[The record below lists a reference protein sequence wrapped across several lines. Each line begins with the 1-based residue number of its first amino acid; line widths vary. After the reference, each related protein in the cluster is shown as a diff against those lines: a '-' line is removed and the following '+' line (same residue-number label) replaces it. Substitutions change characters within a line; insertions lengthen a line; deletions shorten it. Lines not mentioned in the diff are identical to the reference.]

1 MIDFTA
7 TDIDIRITHN
17 CRLMTEPASN
27 EITQLLLA
35 WGEGDENALEKLM
48 PFVYSELKRL
58 AGYHMKNQKVGHT
71 LQATALVNEAYVRL
85 IDSSRVRWQNRAHFF
100 AMSSQLMRR
109 VLIDFARAKNSKK
122 RGGDEI
128 QVTYDEMLP
137 VAVKKENDL
146 LALDDALNRLEKF
159 SPRQAKIVEMKYF
172 GGLTEDEIGT
182 AMDISARTVRREWS
196 AARAW
201 LYHDLSDK

>member
-1 MIDFTA
+1 MA
-7 TDIDIRITHN
+7 
-17 CRLMTEPASN
+17 EPSQI

-35 WGEGDENALEKLM
+35 WGEGDEAALENLM
-48 PFVYSELKRL
+48 PFVYDELKRL

-109 VLIDFARAKNSKK
+109 VLVDFARAKNSKK

-128 QVTYDEMLP
+128 QVTFDDMLP
-137 VAVKKENDL
+137 VTDKKDSQL
-146 LALDDALNRLEKF
+146 LALDEALNRLAGF
-159 SPRQAKIVEMKYF
+159 SPRQAQIVEMRYF
-172 GGLTEDEIGT
+172 GGLTEKEIGT
-182 AMDISARTVRREWS
+182 AMDISSRTVRREWS
-196 AARAW
+196 TARAW
-201 LYHDLSDK
+201 LFNEISN

>member
-1 MIDFTA
+1 MS
-7 TDIDIRITHN
+7 
-17 CRLMTEPASN
+17 EPATH

-35 WGEGDENALEKLM
+35 WGEGDEMALERLM
-48 PFVYSELKRL
+48 PFVYSELKKL
-58 AGYHMKNQKVGHT
+58 AGYHMKNQKPGHT

-137 VAVKKENDL
+137 VAVKKENEL
-146 LALDDALNRLEKF
+146 LALDDALNRLEEL

-172 GGLTEDEIGT
+172 GGLTEEEIGT

-201 LYHDLSDK
+201 LYLDLSKE

>member
-1 MIDFTA
+1 ME
-7 TDIDIRITHN
+7 
-17 CRLMTEPASN
+17 EPASQ

-35 WGEGDENALEKLM
+35 WGQGDEAALEKLM
-48 PFVYSELKRL
+48 PFVYHELRRL
-58 AGYHMKNQKVGHT
+58 AGYHMKNQKPGHT

-109 VLIDFARAKNSKK
+109 VLVDFARAKNSKK

-128 QVTYDEMLP
+128 RVTFDDMLKVSDKRESELIELDETL
-137 VAVKKENDL
+137 DR
-146 LALDDALNRLEKF
+146 LAEF
-159 SPRQAKIVEMKYF
+159 SPRQAQIVEMRYF
-172 GGLTEDEIGT
+172 GGLTEKEV
-182 AMDISARTVRREWS
+182 AAALDISDRTVRREWS

-201 LYHDLSDK
+201 LYRELR